1 MPHSHGYNAGTRDMM
16 SRPFRGNGMP
26 GMSTYL
32 VKYKI
37 GDFVDIKANA
47 AVHGGRPH
55 KIYHGRTG
63 QVFNITRRSC
73 GVIVNKRL
81 GPKTIPKRVHFR
93 VEHLTPST
101 SKDEIKARV
110 VANEATK
117 AGVRKSKGKK
127 VNLKR
132 VPKQPS
138 ESFTVKNA
146 GVTYAAP
153 EAYSDLV

>member
-26 GMSTYL
+26 GMSKYL
-32 VKYKI
+32 TKYKI
-37 GDFVDIKANA
+37 GDFVDIKANS

-63 QVFNITRRSC
+63 QIFNITRRSC

-81 GPKTIPKRVHFR
+81 GPKTIPKRIHFR

-101 SKDEIKARV
+101 SKDEIKRRV
-110 VANEATK
+110 VENEAQK
-117 AGVRKSKGKK
+117 AAARKGGAK
-127 VNLKR
+127 VGLKR
-132 VPKQPS
+132 IPKQPAAAFNIS
-138 ESFTVKNA
+138 ATEN
-146 GVTYAAP
+146 VTYAAP
-153 EAYSDLV
+153 EAYSELV